1 MEILDNFFGHIKYG
15 MQVSCSILSRR
26 FLISLF
32 VNRETQR
39 MIEIKGISADRSCT
53 LYKVGGDMNKRLYK
67 KIMLSIM
74 VLGVTTSNIVPLH
87 PLAAEQKGQI
97 HSLQESNKNY
107 SLGPAGFQDV
117 MAQTTSSVFA
127 MDAYAKTIRD
137 QQETD
142 LSKISAVNSS
152 LRENM
157 IKHQKE
163 AKLNATYWLD
173 EMKPQILKTDQNIV
187 EFNDTFQAYYNNLLA
202 AMDQKDSGK
211 LKSDLEKLYNVILNN
226 QSEVD
231 KLLGNL
237 KTFRNRMAEDTKS
250 FKDDANQLTSI
261 LASTNAGIPLLQQ
274 QINTY
279 NDSIKKSNDMV
290 IAGAALCV
298 ALITC
303 LAGGPMIAVAKKD
316 IANAEREIENLK
328 ARISGA
334 QAEVAILTDVKNKT
348 INMTETIDA
357 AITSLQNISNQW
369 YTIGAK
375 YNNLLQNVKGIS
387 PEEFTFIKEDLNT
400 ARDSWQDVKNYTEKL
415 HEGVVE

>member
-1 MEILDNFFGHIKYG
+1 
-15 MQVSCSILSRR
+15 
-26 FLISLF
+26 
-32 VNRETQR
+32 
-39 MIEIKGISADRSCT
+39 
-53 LYKVGGDMNKRLYK
+53 
-67 KIMLSIM
+67 ML
-74 VLGVTTSNIVPLH
+74 
-87 PLAAEQKGQI
+87 
-97 HSLQESNKNY
+97 
-107 SLGPAGFQDV
+107 
-117 MAQTTSSVFA
+117 
-127 MDAYAKTIRD
+127 
-137 QQETD
+137 
-142 LSKISAVNSS
+142 
-152 LRENM
+152 
-157 IKHQKE
+157 KHQKE
-163 AKLNATYWLD
+163 AKTNATYWLD
-173 EMKPQILKTDQNIV
+173 EMKPQIMKTDQNIV
-187 EFNDTFQAYYNNLLA
+187 EFNGTVQSYYSSLIA
-202 AMDQKDSGK
+202 AVDQKNREK
-211 LKSDLEKLYNVILNN
+211 LKSDLEKLYNIILTN

-231 KLLGNL
+231 KLLENL

-250 FKDDANQLTSI
+250 FKGDANQLTAI

-290 IAGAALCV
+290 IAGSVLCA

-375 YNNLLQNVKGIS
+375 YNNLLQNVKSIS

-400 ARDSWQDVKNYTEKL
+400 ARDSWQDVENYTEKL
-415 HEGVVE
+415 HEDAVK

>member
-1 MEILDNFFGHIKYG
+1 
-15 MQVSCSILSRR
+15 
-26 FLISLF
+26 
-32 VNRETQR
+32 
-39 MIEIKGISADRSCT
+39 
-53 LYKVGGDMNKRLYK
+53 MNKRFYK
-67 KIMLSIM
+67 KIMLSVM

-87 PLAAEQKGQI
+87 PFAAEAKNQI
-97 HSLQESNKNY
+97 HSLQESDKNY

-127 MDAYAKTIRD
+127 MDSYAKTIQN

-142 LSKISAVNSS
+142 LGKISSINGD
-152 LRENM
+152 LKENM
-157 IKHQKE
+157 LKHQKD
-163 AKLNATYWLD
+163 AKVNASFWLD
-173 EMKPQILKTDQNIV
+173 EMKPQIMRTDQNIV
-187 EFNDTFQAYYNNLLA
+187 EFNGTFQSYYSSLIA
-202 AMDQKDSGK
+202 AVDQKDRGK
-211 LKSDLEKLYNVILNN
+211 LKSDLEKLYNIILTN

-231 KLLGNL
+231 KLLEKL
-237 KTFRNRMAEDTKS
+237 KTFRSRMAEDTKS
-250 FKDDANQLTSI
+250 FKDDSNQLTAV
-261 LASTNAGIPLLQQ
+261 LASTNAGIPLLEQ

-279 NDSIKKSNDMV
+279 NDSIKKSNDML
-290 IAGAALCV
+290 IAGSVLCA

-357 AITSLQNISNQW
+357 AITSLHNISNQW

-375 YNNLLQNVKGIS
+375 YNNLLQNVKAIS

-415 HEGVVE
+415 HEDVKVK

>member
-1 MEILDNFFGHIKYG
+1 
-15 MQVSCSILSRR
+15 
-26 FLISLF
+26 
-32 VNRETQR
+32 
-39 MIEIKGISADRSCT
+39 
-53 LYKVGGDMNKRLYK
+53 MNKRFYK
-67 KIMLSIM
+67 KIVLSMM

-87 PLAAEQKGQI
+87 PLAAEPKNQI
-97 HSLQESNKNY
+97 HSLQESDKNY

-117 MAQTTSSVFA
+117 MGQTTSSVFA
-127 MDAYAKTIRD
+127 MDSYAKTIRE

-142 LSKISAVNSS
+142 LNRISSINSN
-152 LRENM
+152 LREVM
-157 IKHQKE
+157 VKHQKD
-163 AKLNATYWLD
+163 AKVNASFWLD
-173 EMKPQILKTDQNIV
+173 EMKPQIMKTDQNIM
-187 EFNDTFQAYYNNLLA
+187 EFNGTFQSYYSSLIA
-202 AMDQKDSGK
+202 AVDQKDRGK
-211 LKSDLEKLYNVILNN
+211 LKSDLEKLYNIILTN

-231 KLLGNL
+231 KLLENL
-237 KTFRNRMAEDTKS
+237 KMFRNRMAEDTKS
-250 FKDDANQLTSI
+250 FKDDSNQLTAI

-279 NDSIKKSNDMV
+279 NDSIKKSNDML
-290 IAGAALCV
+290 IAGSVLCA

-375 YNNLLQNVKGIS
+375 YNNLLQNVKSIS
-387 PEEFTFIKEDLNT
+387 PEEFTFIKEDLNI
-400 ARDSWQDVKNYTEKL
+400 AKDSWQDVKNYTEKI
-415 HEGVVE
+415 HEDVKVK